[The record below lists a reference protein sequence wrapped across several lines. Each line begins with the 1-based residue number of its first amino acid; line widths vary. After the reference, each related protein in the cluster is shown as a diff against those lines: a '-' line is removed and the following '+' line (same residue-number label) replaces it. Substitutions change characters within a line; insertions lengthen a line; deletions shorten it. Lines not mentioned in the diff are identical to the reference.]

1 MPDAQVTISLPV
13 LQQGSQPDTR
23 QTVVKHL
30 QLMLNERGG
39 FPVLV
44 EHGNFGPSTEKS
56 VRHYQQNETLTVDG
70 FVGQQTCTSPLSKW
84 LLQSEPG

>member
-13 LQQGSQPDTR
+13 LQQGSQPDTG

-30 QLMLNERGG
+30 QLMLNERG

-44 EHGNFGPSTEKS
+44 EDGNFGPSTEKS
-56 VRHYQQNETLTVDG
+56 VRHYQQNENLTVDG
-70 FVGQQTCTSPLSKW
+70 FVGQQTGTSLLSKW

>member
-1 MPDAQVTISLPV
+1 
-13 LQQGSQPDTR
+13 
-23 QTVVKHL
+23 
-30 QLMLNERGG
+30 MLNERGG

-84 LLQSEPG
+84 LLQSEPA